1 MTPRTTETTNL
12 EGNKM
17 HELVI
22 AGEEAC
28 GLAAELMQL
37 TGESLQVAIVT
48 ALREELERERARKDR
63 HDRIMAI
70 TREIARGSRI
80 AA

>member
-1 MTPRTTETTNL
+1 MPRATETTNE
-12 EGNKM
+12 EGNVM
-17 HELVI
+17 RELVI

-28 GLAAELMQL
+28 GLAAELVQL
-37 TGESLQVAIVT
+37 TGESLQVAVLT
-48 ALREELERERARKDR
+48 ALREELERERARKQR

>member
-1 MTPRTTETTNL
+1 MAR
-12 EGNKM
+12 
-17 HELVI
+17 I
-22 AGEEAC
+22 SYREA
-28 GLAAELMQL
+28 LNA
-37 TGESLQVAIVT
+37 
-48 ALREELERERARKDR
+48 ALREELERERARKER